1 MNYSKKVQQV
11 KDDFEL
17 LKTMMADLSKV
28 SELYQT
34 TNYWSYYEKKILPE
48 LKSLGLHNFRRRKNS
63 VLSAFGATDL
73 LPLSQ
78 FQNRSLTGK
87 RKIIKLI
94 TKIFSDSI
102 LSHISRAYLGLNYQ
116 DLTMFCYQLAKF
128 YGKNSMA
135 KPIENFEATLVGNP
149 EDIFLINGK
158 NYTTSLIYYYIMYA
172 YCSKFVNFESINSF
186 MEIGSG
192 VGKQIEVIKKLH
204 PHINFFIF
212 EIPPQ
217 LYLCEQYL
225 SAIFPDS
232 VISYRETKNMTQIPK
247 TSGKIFIFGNW
258 KINEIEN
265 LNYDVFWNSASFQE
279 MEPNVVSNYLNFVN
293 KHTEKFAF
301 LMERMIGKEVTNSKG
316 GGGVLKQTTLEHY
329 KKGLRDFS
337 LKDMSDAMMI
347 PNLSS
352 KYGYKFSFWEKKKSN
367 LHSS

>member
-1 MNYSKKVQQV
+1 MNNSKKVQQV

-17 LKTMMADLSKV
+17 LETMMTDLSKV
-28 SELYQT
+28 SELYKI
-34 TNYWSYYEKKILPE
+34 TNYWSYYEKKSIPE
-48 LKSLGLHNFRRRKNS
+48 IKSLGLHDFRRRKNS

-73 LPLSQ
+73 LPSSQ
-78 FQNRSLTGK
+78 FQNESLTGK
-87 RKIIKLI
+87 RKIIKLLMKMSPH
-94 TKIFSDSI
+94 KI
-102 LSHISRAYLGLNYQ
+102 LKHLSRAYLGLNYQ

-128 YGKNSMA
+128 YGTNSMA
-135 KPIENFEATLVGNP
+135 KPIENLEASLVGNP

-158 NYTTSLIYYYIMYA
+158 NYTTSLIYYYLMYA

-192 VGKQIEVIKKLH
+192 LGKQIEVIKKLH

-212 EIPPQ
+212 DIPPQ
-217 LYLCEQYL
+217 LYVCEQYL

-232 VISYRETKNMTQIPK
+232 VISYRETKDMNQIPK

-265 LNYDVFWNSASFQE
+265 LNYDIFWNSASFQE

-293 KHTEKFAF
+293 KQTEKFAF